1 MTIRPTTTI
10 GIQPNTRLLR
20 IERIERDVRGDA
32 PDPFVNAAEQ
42 VVLQGLVDRGLAD
55 VDAQRALCGAWMIWI
70 NANINFTLGT
80 YIKLNDDGSIER
92 VTVETDGTEDVF
104 VIKKKEG

>member
-10 GIQPNTRLLR
+10 GVPPNTKLLR
-20 IERIERDVRGDA
+20 IERIVPRKVHLRSSDPPIPRD
-32 PDPFVNAAEQ
+32 
-42 VVLQGLVDRGLAD
+42 
-55 VDAQRALCGAWMIWI
+55 GAWMIWI

-92 VTVETDGTEDVF
+92 VTVETDGTEDIF
-104 VIKKKEG
+104 VIKKKGD

>member
-20 IERIERDVRGDA
+20 IERVPGKWIDTQPGSINV
-32 PDPFVNAAEQ
+32 EQ
-42 VVLQGLVDRGLAD
+42 RTL
-55 VDAQRALCGAWMIWI
+55 GAWMIWI

-104 VIKKKEG
+104 VIKKRGD

>member
-10 GIQPNTRLLR
+10 GVQPNTRLLR
-20 IERIERDVRGDA
+20 IERVGPHPPRQSVWHDSANR
-32 PDPFVNAAEQ
+32 AAARMLGEEHNPY
-42 VVLQGLVDRGLAD
+42 
-55 VDAQRALCGAWMIWI
+55 GAWMIWI

-92 VTVETDGTEDVF
+92 VTVLTDGTEDVF
-104 VIKKKEG
+104 VIKKRGD